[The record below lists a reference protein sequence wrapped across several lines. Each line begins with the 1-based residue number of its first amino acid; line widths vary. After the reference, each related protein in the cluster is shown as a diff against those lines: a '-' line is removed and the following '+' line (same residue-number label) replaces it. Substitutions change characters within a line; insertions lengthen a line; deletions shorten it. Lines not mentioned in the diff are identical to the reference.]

1 MAIDDWVFPKLEAN
15 LGAWRRFWVQQ
26 VVLPNF
32 GRDIVHDTP
41 LAGYAQYLSTS
52 SVKRMM
58 LDTISRAEAKSEK
71 RALKALQNGA
81 DVRDLPGSDV
91 AIASLRQVYQ
101 EIQHWTTTEFVEGN
115 FYHLMERLS
124 TAVMSYTYCPNLEP
138 RLCDRLIG
146 PQGRQFADSVSRA
159 WMSYPVFQFLN
170 QPFHPAAQHFRVD
183 YLDAQ
188 TAKPEDSPDSVTR
201 PSGGLPRSAAAHGGT
216 NPHTCP
222 YFISYIGPMPPIAGV
237 PDEDGNFTLVE
248 TACSLN
254 LFDTDWPG
262 SPEEAQHPALLW
274 ESVPQV
280 PYQRAYQVDSVQ
292 AWVDLVT
299 RYPLEFTNDLVREE
313 FARLTGKRAVFLG
326 VDWER
331 VRQDYDVVHFG
342 FEAVLDCADV
352 AVGVSV
358 PEGWVPA
365 GSEVCAVM
373 YRVVPASTVW
383 LQF

>member
-146 PQGRQFADSVSRA
+146 PQGRQIADSVSRA

-170 QPFHPAAQHFRVD
+170 QPFHPAFPR
-183 YLDAQ
+183 
-188 TAKPEDSPDSVTR
+188 
-201 PSGGLPRSAAAHGGT
+201 GLPGCPNRQTRGLARFGDAAFRWAAALCFGARRHESAHFPLLHQLHR
-216 NPHTCP
+216 PHASHRGCP
-222 YFISYIGPMPPIAGV
+222 G
-237 PDEDGNFTLVE
+237 
-248 TACSLN
+248 
-254 LFDTDWPG
+254 
-262 SPEEAQHPALLW
+262 
-274 ESVPQV
+274 
-280 PYQRAYQVDSVQ
+280 R
-292 AWVDLVT
+292 
-299 RYPLEFTNDLVREE
+299 RR
-313 FARLTGKRAVFLG
+313 
-326 VDWER
+326 
-331 VRQDYDVVHFG
+331 
-342 FEAVLDCADV
+342 
-352 AVGVSV
+352 
-358 PEGWVPA
+358 
-365 GSEVCAVM
+365 
-373 YRVVPASTVW
+373 
-383 LQF
+383 